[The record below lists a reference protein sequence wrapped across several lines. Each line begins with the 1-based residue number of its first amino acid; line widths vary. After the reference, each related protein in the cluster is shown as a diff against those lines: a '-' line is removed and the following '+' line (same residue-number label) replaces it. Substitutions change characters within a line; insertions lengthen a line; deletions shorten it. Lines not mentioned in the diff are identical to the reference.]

1 MEGPTVADGRVF
13 AGSADDAVYALDER
27 SGFMLWRFNTGGNV
41 SVRQLTMNRR
51 FMLHRPA
58 ILFTLSTRQPE
69 KFAGEPSSRIALFPV
84 RRSLKVK
91 CS

>member
-1 MEGPTVADGRVF
+1 MRRMTLYTHWMNEAASCCGDSTPVAM
-13 AGSADDAVYALDER
+13 S
-27 SGFMLWRFNTGGNV
+27 

-69 KFAGEPSSRIALFPV
+69 KFAGEPSFRMALIPV